1 MSGKWMLVGAGMLIV
16 MVLGYLLTR
25 SDKPFPALLLTV
37 HKLIPV
43 AVVVFLVIT
52 LVRANREAALSA
64 DLWITAAVTILF
76 YLGAIATGGLV
87 SMEKEMPEAVH
98 LLHHYLPYLC
108 LLSTAAM
115 AFLLLR

>member
-25 SDKPFPALLLTV
+25 SDKPYPVLLLTV

-43 AVVVFLVIT
+43 AVVVFLVVT
-52 LVRANREAALSA
+52 LLRANREAALGN
-64 DLWITAAVTILF
+64 DLWLTAAVTLVF
-76 YLGAIATGGLV
+76 YLAAIATGGLV
-87 SMEKEMPEAVH
+87 SVEKEMPEAVH
-98 LLHHYLPYLC
+98 LLHHYLPYMC

-115 AFLLLR
+115 GFLLLR